1 MSTASV
7 SPGSGSK
14 RRRTTNAREGIL
26 DAAQRVA
33 LRDGSA
39 HLTIDSVAR
48 ESGLSK
54 GGVLY
59 HFPSKE
65 ALLEAMVERLAAVLR
80 QIVEERR
87 PAHAE
92 KRCPTLHALLDA
104 SASLDWLHSQAPSA
118 LLAAAAERPQLLA
131 PIRAELMQYRV
142 CMEQETG
149 DPDLAML
156 LWAAADG
163 LMLQLLLGVA
173 PFAAERQQE
182 LIARLHDLA
191 DQVVP

>member
-1 MSTASV
+1 VTS
-7 SPGSGSK
+7 
-14 RRRTTNAREGIL
+14 RRRLSTNSRESIL

-39 HLTIDSVAR
+39 HLTIDAVAR

-65 ALLEAMVERLAAVLR
+65 ALLEAMVERLAAVLT

-87 PAHAE
+87 PAHAHR
-92 KRCPTLHALLDA
+92 RCPTLHALLDA
-104 SASLDWLHSQAPSA
+104 SASMDWLHSQAPSA
-118 LLAAAAERPQLLA
+118 LLAAAAERPELLA
-131 PIRAELMQYRV
+131 PIRAELLQYRV
-142 CMEQETG
+142 RMEQETR

-173 PFAAERQQE
+173 PFAPERQNA
-182 LIARLHDLA
+182 LVARLHDLA
-191 DQVVP
+191 DTVVP